1 MKIALVTDST
11 SVLTEQE
18 VQENN
23 VIITP
28 IPVIVGDKEY
38 LEGVNITSNE
48 LFKMQKEGAAFPKT
62 SQPSMGKTIELYNK
76 LHEEGYEAII
86 HITLSSGISGYNQT
100 LQNIAHNNP
109 EYHLYPY
116 DSKMTVRLQ
125 GHLVLAAA
133 RMIKN
138 GLTPERIIERLD
150 EIRSTIDEYFVVDD
164 LKNLNRGGRL
174 SNASAIIGTMLHIKP
189 ILTFKDGKIVAI
201 DKIRSMKR
209 AVTKIEK
216 MTLEKTNKLDYKD
229 KLRFF
234 AFHSND
240 LNQAKEI
247 EKFINN
253 HFPGMPVDIAEF
265 SPVIATHLGEKS
277 VAIAWMLDI
286 DKIDLTK

>member
-23 VIITP
+23 VIVTP
-28 IPVIVGDKEY
+28 IPVIIGDKEY

>member
-23 VIITP
+23 VIVTP
-28 IPVIVGDKEY
+28 IPVIIGDKEY

-133 RMIKN
+133 RMIKK

-150 EIRSTIDEYFVVDD
+150 KIRSTIDEYFVVDD

-216 MTLEKTNKLDYKD
+216 MTLEKTDKLDYKD